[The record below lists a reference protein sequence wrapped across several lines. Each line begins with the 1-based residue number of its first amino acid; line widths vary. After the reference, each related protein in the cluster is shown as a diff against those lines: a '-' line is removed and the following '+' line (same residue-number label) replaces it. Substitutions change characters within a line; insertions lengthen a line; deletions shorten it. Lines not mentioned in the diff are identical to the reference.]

1 MSGGIIIQRASVLIP
16 AITDGSFLDSMDLS
30 DKERCQAIE
39 AKGATACDEGDV
51 RYMAHMLDWIAKHC

>member
-16 AITDGSFLDSMDLS
+16 AVMDPSFLDSMDPS
-30 DKERCQAIE
+30 DKTRCLGIE
-39 AKGATACDEGDV
+39 TKGAPSCDEGDV